1 MQRMWKRIRTTAEFG
16 YVWFFRARLLVLKP
30 EQIGSYIDQL
40 DKEAAQIREQ
50 SLRLTW
56 YLRGGVTYDQVMN
69 MSATERQMI
78 NVIAKDN
85 IETTK
90 KSGLPWF

>member
-1 MQRMWKRIRTTAEFG
+1 
-16 YVWFFRARLLVLKP
+16 LKS
-30 EQIGSYIDQL
+30 EQIGSYIGQL

-50 SLRLTW
+50 GLRLTW
-56 YLRGGVTYDQVMN
+56 YMRGGVTYDQVMN
-69 MSATERQMI
+69 MSAAERQMI

>member
-1 MQRMWKRIRTTAEFG
+1 MA
-16 YVWFFRARLLVLKP
+16 P

-56 YLRGGVTYDQVMN
+56 YMRGGVTYDQVMN
-69 MSATERQMI
+69 MSAAERQMI
-78 NVIAKDN
+78 NTIAKDN
-85 IETTK
+85 IDTTK